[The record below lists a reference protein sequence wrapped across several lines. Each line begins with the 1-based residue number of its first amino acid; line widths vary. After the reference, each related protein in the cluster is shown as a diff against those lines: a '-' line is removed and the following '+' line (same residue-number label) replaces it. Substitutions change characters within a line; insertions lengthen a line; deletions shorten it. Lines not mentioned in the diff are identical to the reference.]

1 MEMELSDAL
10 TESNLQFNPGGIKM
24 RILIKVMR
32 SLKQGKEN
40 LKIVMKSLVLTILI
54 NLSLQL
60 LLNFKF

>member
-10 TESNLQFNPGGIKM
+10 TESNLEFNPRGIKM
-24 RILIKVMR
+24 RILIKFMR

-40 LKIVMKSLVLTILI
+40 LKIVGKSLVLTILI

>member
-1 MEMELSDAL
+1 MELSDVL
-10 TESNLQFNPGGIKM
+10 TKSNLEFNPGGIKNEN
-24 RILIKVMR
+24 
-32 SLKQGKEN
+32 SDQGHEKFETRDKEN